1 MAKATEDPINTSPS
15 PQLTVEALAALTGRL
30 VSNADGIEN
39 IAAQG
44 MATDMRLAAQAIE
57 HLLHTK
63 EPADLFVNVY
73 ENVDAEPVL
82 SNAPQREV
90 IGDDAEEYED
100 CRQTLLADG
109 HCTTGGGAFPL
120 RHLELGLDRDEE
132 LALLRAGIQR
142 AIDSTTDPVCRHHLR
157 ELLGGQ

>member
-1 MAKATEDPINTSPS
+1 MATDDSSNTSLTS
-15 PQLTVEALAALTGRL
+15 QLTAEALTALTGRL
-30 VSNADGIEN
+30 VSHADGIEN

-82 SNAPQREV
+82 SNVPLRDV
-90 IGDDAEEYED
+90 IGDGAEEYDD
-100 CRQTLLADG
+100 CRRTLLADG
-109 HCTTGGGAFPL
+109 RCTTGGGASALYHL
-120 RHLELGLDRDEE
+120 RRVPNEE
-132 LALLRAGIQR
+132 LIRLRAGIRR
-142 AIDSTTDPVCRHHLR
+142 AADSTTDDAMRR
-157 ELLGGQ
+157 QLLDLVEGR